1 MTSELIQKTADFVRL
16 KLQSEHTGH
25 DWYHVERVL
34 KTARFIQSKEGG
46 DLELVELAALLHDL
60 GDDETHDFHQ
70 EKGSLILCGMMDILE
85 IEEDLQNKI
94 IKIVNESQWYGDETK
109 APSTLEGK
117 IIQDADL
124 LDSTGVI
131 GLVRVFATGGNIGR
145 VIYDP
150 KRKPRE
156 FVSAR
161 DYPLKKYRGTGINQ
175 IYEKLLK
182 IPDRLNTETAKKIVK
197 KRTEIVGIFLEK
209 FYKEWNCEDL
219 I

>member
-1 MTSELIQKTADFVRL
+1 MSSELVQRTADFVKV
-16 KLQSEHTGH
+16 KLQNEHTGH

-34 KTARFIQSKEGG
+34 KNARFIQSKEGG
-46 DLELVELAALLHDL
+46 DLELLELAALLHDL

-70 EKGSLILCGMMDILE
+70 EKGGFILCGMMDILE
-85 IEEDLQNKI
+85 IDEDLQGKI

-109 APSTLEGK
+109 PPATLEGK

-145 VIYDP
+145 IIYDP

-156 FVSAR
+156 FISGR
-161 DYPLKKYRGTGINQ
+161 DYRIKKRQGTGINQ
-175 IYEKLLK
+175 IYEKILK
-182 IPDRLNTETAKKIVK
+182 IPGRLNTDTAKKICE
-197 KRTEIVGIFLEK
+197 KRTEIVGIFLER
-209 FYKEWNCEDL
+209 FYKEWKSEDL
-219 I
+219 K